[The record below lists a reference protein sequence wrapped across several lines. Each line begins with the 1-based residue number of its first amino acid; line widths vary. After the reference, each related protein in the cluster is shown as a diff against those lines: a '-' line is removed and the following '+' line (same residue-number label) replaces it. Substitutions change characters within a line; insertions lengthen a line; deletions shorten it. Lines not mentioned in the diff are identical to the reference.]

1 MSAIISSGALRR
13 RSFFTAY
20 KELLKLGVPVLLAQ
34 LGNIIVGQADTM
46 MVGAYG
52 TNELAA
58 AAFVNNI
65 LLVPFVMIM
74 GFAAGVTPLVG
85 ALFGAGKPGDV
96 GRMLR
101 VGLQLNLGLSTLMVL
116 AMGVMY
122 FFLDRMGQDPVL
134 LPLIRP
140 YYLIV
145 LGSMFIGGIFFP
157 CMQMCNGV
165 TDTATPMW
173 IIIGTNVLNITG
185 NYLLIF
191 GKFGAPEWGLTGAG
205 LSTLFARVMS
215 VVVFISVILMAGRYR
230 PYRTGL
236 LQGRGLGPMR
246 RKLFATSWPVMV
258 QSGVETLLWSVGAV
272 MCGWFSKQ
280 QLAGYQVVV
289 SISQL
294 GFMTYM
300 SFCTAVSIRVA
311 NYAGTRDIDG
321 MRRVTLAGLHLSL
334 MLATGASLLFLVAGD
349 SLLHMFTPD
358 PLVIHVGEALI
369 LPLIIYQYA
378 DAIQML
384 YANALRG
391 TGHVMP
397 LVWISFICYVLLG
410 IGSMYLLAKEAGL
423 MSKGV
428 FYSFCVAL
436 FVAAWLMR
444 RAFMKELGVEQLA
457 KKQVKNSD
465 Y

>member
-1 MSAIISSGALRR
+1 MSLYNPMGALRR
-13 RSFFTAY
+13 RSFYAAY
-20 KELLKLGVPVLLAQ
+20 KDLLKLGIPVLFAQ

-52 TNELAA
+52 TSELAA
-58 AAFVNNI
+58 AAFVNNF
-65 LLVPFVMIM
+65 LLVPYVMIM

-85 ALFGAGKPGDV
+85 ALFGSGKHGDV

-101 VGLQLNLGLSTLMVL
+101 VGLQLNMALSTLMVL
-116 AMGVMY
+116 VMGILW
-122 FFLDRMGQDPVL
+122 FFLDELGQDPAL
-134 LPLIRP
+134 MPLIRP

-173 IIIGTNVLNITG
+173 IIIGTNVLNIVG
-185 NYLLIF
+185 NYMLIF
-191 GKFGAPEWGLTGAG
+191 GKFGMPEWGLTGAG
-205 LSTLFARVMS
+205 VSTLFSRVMS
-215 VVVFISVILMAGRYR
+215 VAVFLAVIVTARRFR
-230 PYRTGL
+230 PYREGL
-236 LQGRGLGPMR
+236 LRGRGLGAMR
-246 RKLFATSWPVMV
+246 RKLFSTSWPVMV
-258 QSGVETLLWSVGAV
+258 QSGVETLLWSAGAV
-272 MCGWFSKQ
+272 VCGWFSKEE
-280 QLAGYQVVV
+280 LAGYQVVV

-311 NYAGTRDIDG
+311 NFAGTRDVPA
-321 MRRVTLAGLHLSL
+321 MLRFSKAGLHLSL
-334 MLATGASLLFLVAGD
+334 MLATCASLLFLLAGHQ
-349 SLLHMFTPD
+349 LLRMFTPD
-358 PLVIHVGEALI
+358 PLVIHVGEMLI
-369 LPLIIYQYA
+369 LPLIIYQFA

-391 TGHVMP
+391 TGHVLP
-397 LVWISFICYVLLG
+397 LVRISLVSYVLLG
-410 IGSMYLLAKEAGL
+410 IGSMYLLARVAELK
-423 MSKGV
+423 SVGV

-444 RAFMKELGVEQLA
+444 RAFLKELRVEQPA
-457 KKQVKNSD
+457 KK
-465 Y
+465 